1 MNIFK
6 NFKTDKKL
14 IENSKFVKVYSCL
27 SDGKNYN
34 IVITKKRANRF
45 SIIHCVDDT
54 IVWEQIPHFY
64 RLAGKFP
71 GEGDRLPIFKAKLQ
85 NNETLIF
92 VVKGKPNGIVG
103 IDDGIFRSV
112 YKYDDSFANV
122 LTYNQFKK
130 I

>member
-6 NFKTDKKL
+6 SFKTNKKL
-14 IENSKFVKVYSCL
+14 IENLKFAKVYSCFC
-27 SDGKNYN
+27 DEKQYK
-34 IVITKKRANRF
+34 IVLTKKRANRL
-45 SIIHCVDDT
+45 SIIHCVDDS
-54 IVWEQIPHFY
+54 IVWEQVPRFY

-92 VVKGKPNGIVG
+92 VIKGKPNGIVG
-103 IDDGIFRSV
+103 IDDGIFRSIH
-112 YKYDDSFANV
+112 KFDDTLTNV
-122 LTYNQFKK
+122 LTYKQFKN